1 MPRREQTVELRT
13 LSLDKGSPESLHL
26 QLDQQLRRLIL
37 EGRLKQGTRLP
48 PSRQLARELNCSR
61 NTVLATF
68 EQLKAEGFLT
78 GNTGAGTFVASELD
92 IDLLASPRKRR
103 KSEVVQQREASL
115 SSVGAALR
123 KAKRTPSVLGR
134 PFSLAGPDVHLFPSD
149 IWARLSARAWRQ
161 RPLDVLRCDD
171 PAGYPPLREAI
182 AAHLHN
188 ARNISCTAQQILITA
203 GATQA
208 LDLMVRILTEESDPI
223 WVEDPCFVTG
233 INVLTAAHAR
243 IVHVPVD
250 EQGLIVE
257 QGIRLAPRARMAM
270 VTPSHQ
276 FPLGVVMGLKRRL
289 ELLEW
294 ANEADAWILE
304 DDYDSEFRY
313 VGRPLPTLQALD
325 SNARVIYVG
334 TFSKVLFES
343 LRLGYV
349 VLPLHIAE
357 RVIEARG
364 NLEQSVPIPMQP
376 VLARFIEEGHFAA
389 HVHRMRR
396 VYAARREAVVA
407 FGRKYLDGLLEFS
420 GDQSG
425 LHVVASFSPA
435 LARRMTEAEGVARAA
450 KSGVMLTGL
459 SHYYA
464 GAPPRPAIVLG
475 YGSVNDDR
483 IEPGM
488 KALAAALRA

>member
-1 MPRREQTVELRT
+1 MPRREQTVELPT
-13 LSLDKGSPESLHL
+13 LTLDKNSPESLHL
-26 QLDQQLRRLIL
+26 QLDQQIRRLIL
-37 EGRLKQGTRLP
+37 EGRLKPGTRLP
-48 PSRQLARELNCSR
+48 PSRQLARELDCSR
-61 NTVLATF
+61 NTVLSTF

-92 IDLLASPRKRR
+92 VDLLASPRRR
-103 KSEVVQQREASL
+103 KKGQVASREPRL
-115 SSVGAALR
+115 SSVGMALR
-123 KAKRTPSVLGR
+123 KAKRTPSVLGK

-149 IWARLSARAWRQ
+149 IWARLSARVWRHT
-161 RPLDVLRCDD
+161 PLDVLRSND
-171 PAGYPPLREAI
+171 PAGYLPLREAI
-182 AAHLHN
+182 ATHLHN
-188 ARNISCTAQQILITA
+188 ARNISCTAQQIIITA

-208 LDLMVRILTEESDPI
+208 LDLMVRILSEESDPI

-250 EQGLIVE
+250 EQGLVVE
-257 QGIRLAPRARMAM
+257 EGIRLAPDARMAM

-276 FPLGVVMGLKRRL
+276 FPLGMVMGLKRRL

-294 ANEADAWILE
+294 ANVADAWILE

-325 SNARVIYVG
+325 TNARVIYVG

-349 VLPLHIAE
+349 VLPAHIAE

-364 NLEQSVPIPMQP
+364 NLEQSVPVPMQP

-396 VYAARREAVVA
+396 IYAARRESVVA
-407 FGRKYLDGLLEFS
+407 CGQKYLGGLLKFS

-425 LHVVASFSPA
+425 LHVVASFSRE
-435 LARRMTEAEGVARAA
+435 LARRMTEAECIARAA
-450 KSGVMLTGL
+450 KHGVLLTGL

-464 GAPPRPAIVLG
+464 GKPPVPSIVIG
-475 YGSVNDDR
+475 YGSVSDEH

-488 KALAAALRA
+488 KALAAALKA

>member
-1 MPRREQTVELRT
+1 MPRREQTVELPT
-13 LSLDKGSPESLHL
+13 LSLDKGSPESLHR
-26 QLDQQLRRLIL
+26 QLDQQIRRMIL
-37 EGRLKQGTRLP
+37 DGRLKQGTRLP

-61 NTVLATF
+61 NTVLSTF

-78 GNTGAGTFVASELD
+78 GNTGAGTYVASELD
-92 IDLLASPRKRR
+92 VDLLASPRRR
-103 KSEVVQQREASL
+103 KQGGEIASREPRL
-115 SSVGAALR
+115 SSVGSALR
-123 KAKRTPSVLGR
+123 NAKRTPSVPGK
-134 PFSLAGPDVHLFPSD
+134 PFSLAGPDVSLFPSD
-149 IWARLSARAWRQ
+149 VWARLSAKVWRSQ
-161 RPLDVLRCDD
+161 PLDVLRCDD
-171 PAGYPPLREAI
+171 PAGYRPLREAI
-182 AAHLHN
+182 ASHLHN
-188 ARNISCTAQQILITA
+188 ARNISCTAQQVFITA

-208 LDLMVRILTEESDPI
+208 IDLMVRFLTEEGDPI

-243 IVHVPVD
+243 IVNVPVD
-250 EQGLIVE
+250 EHGLVVKE
-257 QGIRLAPRARMAM
+257 GIRVAPDARMAM

-276 FPLGVVMGLKRRL
+276 FPLGMVMGLKRRI

-294 ANEADAWILE
+294 AHQADAWILE

-325 SNARVIYVG
+325 TNARVIYIG

-349 VLPLHIAE
+349 VLPPHIAA

-364 NLEQSVPIPMQP
+364 NLEQSVPAPMQP

-396 VYAARREAVVA
+396 IYAARREKVVTL
-407 FGRKYLDGLLEFS
+407 GQKYLGDLLEFS

-425 LHVVASFSPA
+425 LHVVASFTEDF
-435 LARRMTEAEGVARAA
+435 ARRMSESECIARAA
-450 KSGVMLTGL
+450 KQDVMLTGL
-459 SHYYA
+459 SRYYA
-464 GAPPRPAIVLG
+464 GTPPRPGIMMCYA
-475 YGSVNDDR
+475 SVR
-483 IEPGM
+483 EERVEPAM
-488 KALAAALRA
+488 KALAAALKA